1 MKRIGLITLLVVA
14 IFIAS
19 CTTVSNIT
27 SSNPAATAAGTGAGK
42 ALSTLYSQYKSTGKV
57 NMGSASTIGSIVE
70 LGTYVAALKN
80 NQSVAGYKSAF
91 AAGLVT
97 GSTGL
102 VTPANSMATVNSLLG
117 ITGLS
122 GISSTVSSTSA
133 TATNVATG
141 LTNLFNTF
149 KR

>member
-1 MKRIGLITLLVVA
+1 MKKIGFIALLVGA

-19 CTTVSNIT
+19 CSSISNIA

-42 ALSTLYSQYKSTGKV
+42 ALSTLYSQYKSTGKI
-57 NMGSASTIGSIVE
+57 NMGSASTIGTVVE

-80 NQSVAGYKSAF
+80 NQSVSGYKSAF

-97 GSTGL
+97 GSSGL
-102 VTPANSMATVNSLLG
+102 VTTANSMATVNSLLG

-122 GISSTVSSTSA
+122 GISSTISGTSA
-133 TATNVATG
+133 TATNVANG
-141 LTNLFNTF
+141 LITLFKTF
-149 KR
+149 K

>member
-1 MKRIGLITLLVVA
+1 MKKIGFITLLIAA

-19 CTTVSNIT
+19 CSSISNVA

-42 ALSTLYSQYKSTGKV
+42 VLSTLYSQYKSTGKV

-80 NQSVAGYKSAF
+80 SQGVSGYKTAF
-91 AAGLVT
+91 ATGLVS

-102 VTPANSMATVNSLLG
+102 VTNGNSMSTVNSLLG
-117 ITGLS
+117 IAGLS
-122 GISSTVSSTSA
+122 GISSTISSTST

>member
-1 MKRIGLITLLVVA
+1 MKKIGFITLLVAALA
-14 IFIAS
+14 IMS
-19 CTTVSNIT
+19 CSTVSNIA
-27 SSNPAATAAGTGAGK
+27 SSNPTATAAGTGAGK

-80 NQSVAGYKSAF
+80 SQGVSGYKAAF
-91 AAGLVT
+91 ATGLVS

-102 VTPANSMATVNSLLG
+102 VTSGNSMSTVNSLLG
-117 ITGLS
+117 IAGLS

-133 TATNVATG
+133 TATNVASG
-141 LTNLFNTF
+141 LTTLFNTF